1 MSGALTYLMYH
12 ELGLEG
18 RPTVEPDPGYVRYVV
33 RAEAFREHL
42 AALAREGFRAVS
54 VGEAL
59 GRGETGPTG
68 AGGGPGRRAVLT
80 FDDGCETDLTVA
92 APLLR
97 EAGAGATFYVVSG
110 FTGRPGY
117 MTAAQLRE
125 LADLG
130 FEVGSH
136 SKTHPLLPDLSD
148 ARLRAEVFE
157 SKDELEQAT
166 GRRVAHFSCP
176 GGRWDARVVSA
187 AREAGY
193 ESVATSRVGANA
205 AGADRFRL
213 ARVAVMRST
222 SAAEVARLCRGEGFF
237 KRRAQ
242 DAALTFA
249 KRALGN
255 GAYQRFRSALL
266 GDGRGKKDIE
276 KEV

>member
-1 MSGALTYLMYH
+1 MSDALTFLMYH
-12 ELGLEG
+12 ELGVEG
-18 RPTVEPDPGYVRYVV
+18 RPTVEPAPGYVRYVV

-59 GRGETGPTG
+59 GGDGSEAG
-68 AGGGPGRRAVLT
+68 ASGRRVVVT
-80 FDDGCETDLTVA
+80 FDDGCETDLTLA

-110 FTGRPGY
+110 FTGRRGY

-125 LADLG
+125 LADMG

-136 SKTHPLLPDLSD
+136 SKSHALLSDLSD

-157 SKDELEQAT
+157 SKDELEQTT
-166 GRRVAHFSCP
+166 GRPVAHFSCP
-176 GGRWDARVVSA
+176 GGRWDERVVSA

-222 SAAEVARLCRGEGFF
+222 SSAEVARLCRGEGFF

-255 GAYQRFRSALL
+255 DAYQKFRAALL
-266 GDGRGKKDIE
+266 GGGAGKKE
-276 KEV
+276 VKKEV